1 MAWPVLA
8 GFLIIL
14 TFMLIGFPVAFA
26 FLLGTLASLLLL
38 GMNPAFVTSVSYQ
51 FVDSWV
57 LLAVPLFLL
66 LGGLVDKGGLA
77 DKLLAFVSSLAEG
90 VRGGYGIVIIVTTM
104 FLSAMCGTTMG
115 SVAAIGP
122 MLIPRLERIGW
133 DRRYTTMLICV
144 SGFLG
149 VIIPPSVG
157 LIILGYATEI
167 SVGALF
173 MGSLIPGIVTGTLMI
188 IVNCWLAPRWI
199 RQVADPGDSAVQT
212 QAKAAIVWPDVARRG
227 LVAFPALLVPVIVLG
242 GIYGGVFTPTEAG
255 AVASFYT
262 LLVGV
267 FVYRTLKR
275 GHIRPVLKEGA
286 VVTAYIMIIASFA
299 MVFNRVLLTK
309 GVPQFLA
316 GSILTLSQNPKVLF
330 LLANAVLLM
339 LGMFVEPVP
348 ILLIMGPLM
357 LPIFREVGVNPI
369 HYGVVVNMAVSIGSI
384 TPPFALNL
392 FMGQRVGQVPYHRL
406 IRPLL
411 PFLFLAC
418 VPGLLLT
425 TYVPQLVLWLPQLLR

>member
-1 MAWPVLA
+1 
-8 GFLIIL
+8 
-14 TFMLIGFPVAFA
+14 MLSGLPVAFA
-26 FLLGTLASLLLL
+26 FLAGVLLSALLL
-38 GMNPAFVTSVSYQ
+38 GMSPSFVTSLSYQ

-77 DKLLAFVSSLAEG
+77 DRLLAFVTSLVGG
-90 VRGGYGIVIIVTTM
+90 VRGGYGIVIILTTM

-133 DRRYTTMLICV
+133 DRRYTTTLICV

-149 VIIPPSVG
+149 PIIPPSVG

-173 MGSLIPGIVTGTLMI
+173 IGSMIPGIITGGLLI
-188 IVNCWLAPRWI
+188 AVNSWQAPRWVHKVEDVGGGEI
-199 RQVADPGDSAVQT
+199 ESQTKARVVWADVRKTGF
-212 QAKAAIVWPDVARRG
+212 KAI
-227 LVAFPALLVPVIVLG
+227 PALVVPVIVLG

-255 AVASFYT
+255 AVGAFYA
-262 LLVGV
+262 LLVAV
-267 FVYRTLKR
+267 FAYRVLR
-275 GHIRPVLKEGA
+275 RSHLRPVLKEA
-286 VVTAYIMIIASFA
+286 AIMTAYIMIIAAFA
-299 MVFNRVLLTK
+299 MLFNRVMLTK
-309 GVPQFLA
+309 GVPRFLA
-316 GSILTLSQNPKVLF
+316 ETILGLSQDPRMLF
-330 LLANAVLLM
+330 LLANVILLV

-357 LPIFREVGVNPI
+357 LPIFREVGVNEI
-369 HYGVVVNMAVSIGSI
+369 HYGVTVNFAVTMGSI

-392 FMGQRVGQVPYHRL
+392 FMGQRVGQLPYQAL

-411 PFLFLAC
+411 PLLFLAC
-418 VPGLLLT
+418 IPGLILT
-425 TYVPQLVLWLPQLLR
+425 TYVPELSLWLPELLR